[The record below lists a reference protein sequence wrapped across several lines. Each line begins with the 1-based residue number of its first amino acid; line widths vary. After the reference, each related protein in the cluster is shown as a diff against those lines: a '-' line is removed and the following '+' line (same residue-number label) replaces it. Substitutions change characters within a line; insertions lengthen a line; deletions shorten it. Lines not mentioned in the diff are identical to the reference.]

1 MGRMKNR
8 KGKGAVT
15 GVQEISISNYFL
27 RAVLKNA
34 ERQGLN
40 TQRLLQRAR
49 IAPRLLLEPSARV
62 TAEQFASLQAI
73 TMHEM
78 KDEMLGYSA
87 RPLKIGTGSALCHW
101 MIQART
107 LGQALKRY
115 SLFYGLMERGL
126 NVTLSAADQRVEVR
140 FSPWQSGELP
150 APYAYE
156 LFLFCFHRFAC
167 WLIEDNLPM
176 EQVCLPYSA
185 PQHLQE
191 YRLMFPRAECRFDQP
206 QCTVVLDSQLL
217 NRPIRQ
223 TPDTLMQ
230 FLRRPLLAILTNDYN
245 QQSWAARIRAT
256 LRSQLETMPTL
267 IEVADQLSIHPK
279 KLRRLLE
286 AEGIGYSEL
295 KSQLRRDV
303 AIRQLTRSSASI
315 EQIAMLLGFS
325 ETCTFIRAFKGW
337 TGVTPY
343 TYRKR
348 AKGGAV

>member
-1 MGRMKNR
+1 MR
-8 KGKGAVT
+8 
-15 GVQEISISNYFL
+15 EISIGNYFL

-40 TQRLLQRAR
+40 LLRLLQRAR

-62 TAEQFASLQAI
+62 TAEQFASLQAF
-73 TMHEM
+73 TMREM
-78 KDEMLGYSA
+78 NDEMLGYSA
-87 RPLKIGTGSALCHW
+87 RPLKTGSGSALCHW
-101 MIQART
+101 MIQSQT

-115 SLFYGLMERGL
+115 GLFYGLLERGL
-126 NVTLSAADQRVEVR
+126 NVSQSLTDHRLVIH
-140 FSPWQSGELP
+140 FSPWQGNESPE
-150 APYAYE
+150 PYAYE

-167 WLIEDNLPM
+167 WLIEDNLPLQ
-176 EQVCLPYSA
+176 QVCFPYSQ
-185 PQHLQE
+185 PQHAQE
-191 YRLMFPRAECRFDQP
+191 YRLLFPRAECRFDQP
-206 QCTVVLDSQLL
+206 QCTVVLDSEWL

-223 TPDTLMQ
+223 TPESLLQ
-230 FLRRPLLAILTNDYN
+230 FLRQPLLAILINDYN
-245 QQSWAARIRAT
+245 QQSWAARTRAV
-256 LRSQLETMPTL
+256 LRNQLETTPTL
-267 IEVADQLSIHPK
+267 VDVADQLAIHPK

-303 AIRQLTRSSASI
+303 AIRQLTRSSASV
-315 EQIAMLLGFS
+315 EQIAILLGFS

-348 AKGGAV
+348 AKGSAG